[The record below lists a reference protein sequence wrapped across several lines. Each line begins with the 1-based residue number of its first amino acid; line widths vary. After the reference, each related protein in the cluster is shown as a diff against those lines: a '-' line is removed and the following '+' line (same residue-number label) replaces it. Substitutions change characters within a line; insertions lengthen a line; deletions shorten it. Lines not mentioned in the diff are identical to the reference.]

1 MANNH
6 NDPLFDD
13 EPRGMVARIL
23 PPLVLMCAFGG
34 FVALAIYA
42 YKAGSQSVNE
52 GELMVIEADKT
63 PMKEKP
69 QDPGGMQFPNQD
81 KTIFNTIASG
91 SGQPPAVE
99 RVLPAPEEPIAKD
112 AAPANWA
119 NDKLATA
126 TPAKPVGAEQVFG
139 DDDAPPAAAKSAEP
153 AKTAEPNVAETGPKV
168 VNIQEELGKQAVAE
182 PKTVAPETPAKA
194 VELAPKTLEKMAAKV
209 EPIPT
214 EKTVVKV
221 AEKSAVK
228 TEEKSVAKTEEK
240 TVEKLAEKTVEKPV
254 VKAEEKAAAKT
265 AEKPKSATA
274 KGLVQLGAYKSEPE
288 AKADFAKIQKKNSA
302 LAGKSPTINR
312 ADLGD
317 KGVFFRLRVV
327 TDDAKALCAKL
338 SASGQACMA
347 VK

>member
-1 MANNH
+1 MANNI

-13 EPRGMVARIL
+13 EPRGMVARLL

-69 QDPGGMQFPNQD
+69 EDPGGMQFPNQD

-91 SGQPPAVE
+91 SAQPPAVE

-126 TPAKPVGAEQVFG
+126 TPATPVGAEQVFG
-139 DDDAPPAAAKSAEP
+139 DDDAAPVVT

-182 PKTVAPETPAKA
+182 PATVAPETPAKA

-209 EPIPT
+209 EPIP
-214 EKTVVKV
+214 
-221 AEKSAVK
+221 AEKPAVK
-228 TEEKSVAKTEEK
+228 
-240 TVEKLAEKTVEKPV
+240 LVEKPAA
-254 VKAEEKAAAKT
+254 KAEEKVPAKVV
-265 AEKPKSATA
+265 EKPKAAA

-288 AKADFAKIQKKNSA
+288 AKADFAKIQKKNSV

-317 KGVFFRLRVV
+317 KGVFFRLRVA

-338 SASGQACMA
+338 SASGQACMV